1 MKVTIDK
8 IKPGKIK
15 EVRAEYNKMF
25 KLDKSNDFFT
35 EEQIAMLEDINKQRF
50 IRILVEYRRVK
61 YEMENQK
68 KYAGHK
74 LILKLDQEPSGT
86 YRFSFYETDY
96 RLRNTN
102 LLLVS
107 LAHLTKNEVETFLY
121 VHSKDYPN
129 MIIDNLGDYFTTN
142 SIFYSSE
149 TFDIEFLCTTSINQV
164 LLGQLQSMLQV
175 YEEKKSYQL
184 HKNLQF

>member
-1 MKVTIDK
+1 MDVTIDK

-25 KLDKSNDFFT
+25 KLDKNNGFFT
-35 EEQIAMLEDINKQRF
+35 EEQIAMLEDINKQHF

-61 YEMENQK
+61 YEMRHQQK
-68 KYAGHK
+68 YMGHK
-74 LILKLDQEPSGT
+74 LILKLEQEPSGT

-96 RLRNTN
+96 HLRNTN

-107 LAHLTKNEVETFLY
+107 LAHLTKNEVEAFLY

-129 MIIDNLGDYFTTN
+129 MIIDHEEDYFTAN

-175 YEEKKSYQL
+175 SEEKKSYQL
-184 HKNLQF
+184 SKNLQF